1 MIKLITILASIKD
14 TPRQLT
20 DEENLYLYQ
29 LGEELRRADSDAA
42 RWRIL
47 QREGLNGLDGFNFDD
62 AVLDK
67 LAELRRGAM
76 N

>member
-1 MIKLITILASIKD
+1 MIKLITILANLKD
-14 TPRQLT
+14 APRQLT
-20 DEENLYLYQ
+20 DEENLFLYQ
-29 LGEELRRADSDAA
+29 LGEELHRADNDAA

-47 QREGLNGLDGFNFDD
+47 QREGLNRLDGFNFDD